1 MFCMIDVLKIIKLN
15 LFKIWLI
22 MLWCFLVLSPNLK
35 ADTLD
40 EVLRLTFSTNKQLLL
55 SRTQLQ
61 SSKTA
66 IDISKSAL
74 GLNFSA
80 SINGSRGW
88 NINESSKSDSYSSS
102 LTGSYNISDGN
113 LSKSKVLIDE
123 ALYKIAKLQLR
134 ELEQKVLLDTINSY
148 LNVLRDQK
156 FVELSNNNVAVLER
170 QFLEIRDR
178 FQLGEVTRTDVSQ
191 AESALAAAKANLTA
205 KVGSLKISSELFLSL
220 VGIKPYKLMNIKT
233 NFKLPSSLEI
243 AKQNSLKTHTKIK
256 AAKIEEQIAR
266 IRIDIAKSQK
276 SPLISF
282 KSIFSNGYNSSS
294 GNSNSVTFRLEGSV
308 PIFNSGRIDSEINQA
323 KINYKAQKEST
334 LLVKRLVEQEI
345 ALAWSNVLVSKA
357 SIEARKRQV
366 EASSLAYDGVVV
378 EEKLGTRTTLDV
390 INAEQSLLDARTQ
403 LASAER
409 ELTYARFALLA
420 ATGEL
425 NLKKLNIAVPK
436 LN

>member
-1 MFCMIDVLKIIKLN
+1 MIDVLKIIKISFFN
-15 LFKIWLI
+15 KCLI
-22 MLWCFLVLSPNLK
+22 LLWCFLVLCPNLN

-74 GLNFSA
+74 GFNFSA
-80 SINGSRGW
+80 SFNGSRGW

-102 LTGSYNISDGN
+102 LTGNYNISDGN

-123 ALYKIAKLQLR
+123 ALYKIAKLQLH

-233 NFKLPSSLEI
+233 NFILPSTVEI
-243 AKQNSLKTHTKIK
+243 AKQNALKTHTKIL

-294 GNSNSVTFRLEGSV
+294 GNSNSVTFRLEGSI

-334 LLVKRLVEQEI
+334 LLVNRLVEQEI

-409 ELTYARFALLA
+409 EHTYARFALLA

-436 LN
+436 I

>member
-1 MFCMIDVLKIIKLN
+1 MIDVLKIIKLN
-15 LFKIWLI
+15 FFKILLI
-22 MLWCFLVLSPNLK
+22 MMWCFLALSPNLN

-220 VGIKPYKLMNIKT
+220 VGIKPYKLMNIKN

-294 GNSNSVTFRLEGSV
+294 GNSNSVTFRLEGSI

-334 LLVKRLVEQEI
+334 FLVKRLVEQDI

-409 ELTYARFALLA
+409 EHIYARFSLLA

-425 NLKKLNIAVPK
+425 NLKKLNIVVPK
-436 LN
+436 IN

>member
-1 MFCMIDVLKIIKLN
+1 MIDVLKIIKLN

-22 MLWCFLVLSPNLK
+22 MLWCFLVLSPSLN

-220 VGIKPYKLMNIKT
+220 VGIKPYKLMNIKK

-294 GNSNSVTFRLEGSV
+294 GNSNSVTFRLEGSI
-308 PIFNSGRIDSEINQA
+308 PIFNSGRIDNEINQA

-436 LN
+436 IN

>member
-1 MFCMIDVLKIIKLN
+1 MIDVLKITKLGF
-15 LFKIWLI
+15 FKTWL
-22 MLWCFLVLSPNLK
+22 MMFWCFLALCPNLN

-61 SSKTA
+61 SSKTS

-123 ALYKIAKLQLR
+123 ALYKIAKLQLQQ
-134 ELEQKVLLDTINSY
+134 LEQKVLLDTINSY

-233 NFKLPSSLEI
+233 NFKLPPTIEI
-243 AKQNSLKTHTKIK
+243 AKQNAVKKHTKIM

-276 SPLISF
+276 SPLINF

-294 GNSNSVTFRLEGSV
+294 GNSNSLTFRLEGSI

-436 LN
+436 IN

>member
-1 MFCMIDVLKIIKLN
+1 MVDVFKIIKLN
-15 LFKIWLI
+15 IFKMWLL
-22 MLWCFLVLSPNLK
+22 MLWCFLALCQNLN

-88 NINESSKSDSYSSS
+88 NINESAKSDSYSSS

-123 ALYKIAKLQLR
+123 ALYKIAKLQLY
-134 ELEQKVLLDTINSY
+134 ELEQKILLDTINSY

-233 NFKLPSSLEI
+233 SFKLPSSLEI
-243 AKQNSLKTHTKIK
+243 AKQNSLKTHTKIIV
-256 AAKIEEQIAR
+256 AKIEEQIAR

-409 ELTYARFALLA
+409 EHIYARFSLLA

-425 NLKKLNIAVPK
+425 NLKKLNIVVPK
-436 LN
+436 IN

>member
-1 MFCMIDVLKIIKLN
+1 MIDVLKITKLGF
-15 LFKIWLI
+15 FKTWLI
-22 MLWCFLVLSPNLK
+22 MFWCFLALCPNLK

-61 SSKTA
+61 SSKTS

-123 ALYKIAKLQLR
+123 ALYKIAKLQLQQ
-134 ELEQKVLLDTINSY
+134 LEQKVLLDTINAY

-233 NFKLPSSLEI
+233 NFKLPPTIEI
-243 AKQNSLKTHTKIK
+243 AKQNAVKKHTKIMT
-256 AAKIEEQIAR
+256 AIIEEQIAR

-294 GNSNSVTFRLEGSV
+294 GNSNSVTFRLEGSI

-436 LN
+436 IN

>member
-1 MFCMIDVLKIIKLN
+1 MIDVLKIIKLSF
-15 LFKIWLI
+15 FKIWLI
-22 MLWCFLVLSPNLK
+22 MLWCFLVLSPSLN

-123 ALYKIAKLQLR
+123 ALYKVAKLQLR

-220 VGIKPYKLMNIKT
+220 VGIKPYKLMNIKK
-233 NFKLPSSLEI
+233 NFKLPLSLEI

-294 GNSNSVTFRLEGSV
+294 GNSNSVTFRLEGSI
-308 PIFNSGRIDSEINQA
+308 PIFNSGRIDNEINQA

-409 ELTYARFALLA
+409 EHIYARFSLLA

-425 NLKKLNIAVPK
+425 NLKKLNMSVPK
-436 LN
+436 IK

>member
-1 MFCMIDVLKIIKLN
+1 MIDVLKITKLGF
-15 LFKIWLI
+15 FKTWL
-22 MLWCFLVLSPNLK
+22 MMFWCFLALCPNLN

-66 IDISKSAL
+66 IHISKSAL

-88 NINESSKSDSYSSS
+88 NINETSKSDSYSSS

-123 ALYKIAKLQLR
+123 ALYKIAKLQLY
-134 ELEQKVLLDTINSY
+134 ELEQKLLLDTINSY

-220 VGIKPYKLMNIKT
+220 VGIKPYKLMKIKT

-243 AKQNSLKTHTKIK
+243 AKQNSLKTHTKII

-294 GNSNSVTFRLEGSV
+294 GNSNSVTFRLEGSI

-357 SIEARKRQV
+357 SIDARKRQV

-409 ELTYARFALLA
+409 EHIYARFSLLA

-436 LN
+436 IN

>member
-1 MFCMIDVLKIIKLN
+1 MIEVLKIIKFSF
-15 LFKIWLI
+15 FKIWLI
-22 MLWCFLVLSPNLK
+22 MLWFLLALSPNLN
-35 ADTLD
+35 ADTLG
-40 EVLRLTFSTNKQLLL
+40 EVLRLTFSSNKQLLL

-80 SINGSRGW
+80 SINGSTGW
-88 NINESSKSDSYSSS
+88 NINESTKSDSYSSS

-123 ALYKIAKLQLR
+123 ALYKIAKLQVR

-156 FVELSNNNVAVLER
+156 FVELSNNNVVVLER
-170 QFLEIRDR
+170 QFLEIKDR
-178 FQLGEVTRTDVSQ
+178 FQLGEVTRTDVAQ

-205 KVGSLKISSELFLSL
+205 KIGSLKISSELFLSL
-220 VGIKPYKLMNIKT
+220 VGIKPYKLMNIKI
-233 NFKLPSSLEI
+233 NFKLPTTIEI
-243 AKQNSLKTHTKIK
+243 AKKNSLKTHTKIM

-276 SPLISF
+276 SPLINF
-282 KSIFSNGYNSSS
+282 KSIFSNGYSSSS
-294 GNSNSVTFRLEGSV
+294 GNNNSVTFRLEGSI
-308 PIFNSGRIDSEINQA
+308 PIFNSGKIDSEIKQA

-334 LLVKRLVEQEI
+334 LLIKRLVEQDI
-345 ALAWSNVLVSKA
+345 ALAWSNVLVSEA

-366 EASSLAYDGVVV
+366 ESSSLAYDGVVV

-425 NLKKLNIAVPK
+425 NLKKLNIADPK
-436 LN
+436 IN

>member
-1 MFCMIDVLKIIKLN
+1 MIDVLKIIKLN

-22 MLWCFLVLSPNLK
+22 MLWCFLVLSPNLN

-123 ALYKIAKLQLR
+123 ALYKIAKLQLH

-233 NFKLPSSLEI
+233 NFKLPSTIEI
-243 AKQNSLKTHTKIK
+243 AKQNSLKTHTKII

-294 GNSNSVTFRLEGSV
+294 GNSNSVTFRLEGSI

-409 ELTYARFALLA
+409 EHTYARFALLA

-425 NLKKLNIAVPK
+425 NLKKINISVPK
-436 LN
+436 IN

>member
-1 MFCMIDVLKIIKLN
+1 M
-15 LFKIWLI
+15 WLL
-22 MLWCFLVLSPNLK
+22 MLWCFLALCQNLN

-88 NINESSKSDSYSSS
+88 NINESAKSDSYSSS

-123 ALYKIAKLQLR
+123 ALYKIAKLQLY
-134 ELEQKVLLDTINSY
+134 ELEQKILLDTINSY

-233 NFKLPSSLEI
+233 SFKLPSSLEI
-243 AKQNSLKTHTKIK
+243 AKQNSLKTHTKIIV
-256 AAKIEEQIAR
+256 AKIEEQIAR

-409 ELTYARFALLA
+409 EHIYARFSLLA

-425 NLKKLNIAVPK
+425 NLKKLNIVVPK
-436 LN
+436 IN

>member
-1 MFCMIDVLKIIKLN
+1 MIDVLKIIKFSF
-15 LFKIWLI
+15 FKIWLI
-22 MLWCFLVLSPNLK
+22 VLWFLLALSPNLN
-35 ADTLD
+35 ADTLG
-40 EVLRLTFSTNKQLLL
+40 EVLRLTFSSNKQLLL

-123 ALYKIAKLQLR
+123 ALYKIAKLQLH

-220 VGIKPYKLMNIKT
+220 VGIKPYKLMKIKT

-243 AKQNSLKTHTKIK
+243 AKQNSLKTHTKII

-294 GNSNSVTFRLEGSV
+294 GNSNSVTFRLEGSI

-425 NLKKLNIAVPK
+425 NLKKLNIADPK
-436 LN
+436 IN

>member
-22 MLWCFLVLSPNLK
+22 MLWCFLVLSPSLN

-88 NINESSKSDSYSSS
+88 NINETSKSDSYSSS

-220 VGIKPYKLMNIKT
+220 VGIKPYKLMNIKK

-294 GNSNSVTFRLEGSV
+294 GNSNSVTFRLEGSI
-308 PIFNSGRIDSEINQA
+308 PIFNSGRIDNEINQA

-436 LN
+436 IN

>member
-1 MFCMIDVLKIIKLN
+1 MIDVLKIIKLN
-15 LFKIWLI
+15 FFKMLLI
-22 MLWCFLVLSPNLK
+22 MMWCFWALSPNLN

-123 ALYKIAKLQLR
+123 ALYKIAKLQLH

-220 VGIKPYKLMNIKT
+220 VGIKPYKLMNIKK

-282 KSIFSNGYNSSS
+282 KSIFSNGYNNSS
-294 GNSNSVTFRLEGSV
+294 GNSNSVTFRLEGSI

-409 ELTYARFALLA
+409 EHIYARFSLLA

-425 NLKKLNIAVPK
+425 TLKKLNIADQK
-436 LN
+436 

>member
-1 MFCMIDVLKIIKLN
+1 MIDVLKKIKLN
-15 LFKIWLI
+15 FFKMWLI
-22 MLWCFLVLSPNLK
+22 MLWCFLALCPNLN

-123 ALYKIAKLQLR
+123 ALFKIAKLQLH

-156 FVELSNNNVAVLER
+156 FVELSNSNVAVLDQ
-170 QFLEIRDR
+170 QFLEIKDR

-220 VGIKPYKLMNIKT
+220 VGIKPYKLMNIKK

-294 GNSNSVTFRLEGSV
+294 GNSNSVTFRLEGSI

-345 ALAWSNVLVSKA
+345 ALAWSNVLVSQA

-390 INAEQSLLDARTQ
+390 INAEQNLLDARTQ

-409 ELTYARFALLA
+409 EHTYARFALLA

-436 LN
+436 IN

>member
-1 MFCMIDVLKIIKLN
+1 MIDVLKILRLSLLN
-15 LFKIWLI
+15 VWAAMLLFL
-22 MLWCFLVLSPNLK
+22 LSVSPNLK

-61 SSKTA
+61 STKTA
-66 IDISKSAL
+66 IDISKAAL

-102 LTGSYNISDGN
+102 LTGSYNLLDGN
-113 LSKSKVLIDE
+113 LSRNKVLVDE
-123 ALYKIAKLQLR
+123 ALYKIAKLQLHQ
-134 ELEQKVLLDTINSY
+134 LEQKVILDTVNAY

-170 QFLEIRDR
+170 QFLEIKDR

-205 KVGSLKISSELFLSL
+205 KNGSLKISSELFLSL
-220 VGIKPYKLMNIKT
+220 VGIKPYKLMNIKID
-233 NFKLPSSLEI
+233 FKLPSTVDI
-243 AKQNSLKTHTKIK
+243 AKKNSQKNHTKIK
-256 AAKIEEQIAR
+256 IAEIEEQIAR
-266 IRIDIAKSQK
+266 TRIDIAKSQK
-276 SPLISF
+276 SPLVSF
-282 KSIFSNGYNSSS
+282 KSIFSNGYSSSS
-294 GNSNSVTFRLEGSV
+294 GNNNSVTFRLEGSI
-308 PIFNSGRIDSEINQA
+308 PIFNSGKIDSQIDQA

-334 LLVKRLVEQEI
+334 LLVKRLVEQDI

-409 ELTYARFALLA
+409 ELTYAMFALLA
-420 ATGEL
+420 ATGDL

-436 LN
+436 KN

>member
-1 MFCMIDVLKIIKLN
+1 MIDVLKKIKLN

-22 MLWCFLVLSPNLK
+22 MLWCFLALSPYLN

-88 NINESSKSDSYSSS
+88 NINETSKSDSYSSS

-123 ALYKIAKLQLR
+123 SLYKIAKLQLH

-243 AKQNSLKTHTKIK
+243 AKQNSLKTHTKII

-294 GNSNSVTFRLEGSV
+294 GNSNSVTFRLEGSI

-357 SIEARKRQV
+357 SIEARKQQV

-409 ELTYARFALLA
+409 EHTYARFSLLA

-425 NLKKLNIAVPK
+425 NLKKLNMSVPK
-436 LN
+436 IN

>member
-1 MFCMIDVLKIIKLN
+1 MINVLKIIKLSF
-15 LFKIWLI
+15 FKILLI
-22 MLWCFLVLSPNLK
+22 MLWFFLALCPNLN
-35 ADTLD
+35 ADTLE

-123 ALYKIAKLQLR
+123 ALFKIAKLQLH

-220 VGIKPYKLMNIKT
+220 VGIKPYKLMNIEN

-294 GNSNSVTFRLEGSV
+294 GNSNSVTFRLEGSI
-308 PIFNSGRIDSEINQA
+308 PIFNSGRIDNEINQA

-409 ELTYARFALLA
+409 EHMYARFSLLA

-425 NLKKLNIAVPK
+425 NLKKLNIAISK
-436 LN
+436 KN

>member
-1 MFCMIDVLKIIKLN
+1 MIDVLKITKLGF
-15 LFKIWLI
+15 FKTWLM
-22 MLWCFLVLSPNLK
+22 MLWCFLALCPNLN

-61 SSKTA
+61 SSKTS

-123 ALYKIAKLQLR
+123 ALYKIAKLQLQQ
-134 ELEQKVLLDTINSY
+134 LEQKVLLDTINAY

-205 KVGSLKISSELFLSL
+205 KNGSLKISSEMFLSL
-220 VGIKPYKLMNIKT
+220 VGIKPFKLKNIIS
-233 NFKLPSSLEI
+233 NFKLPKTIEI
-243 AKQNSLKTHTKIK
+243 AKQNSLKKHSKILV
-256 AAKIEEQIAR
+256 ADIEELIAR

-276 SPLISF
+276 SPLLSF
-282 KSIFSNGYNSSS
+282 KSIFSNAYSSSS
-294 GNSNSVTFRLEGSV
+294 GNNNSLTLRLEGSL
-308 PIFNSGRIDSEINQA
+308 PIFSSGKIENEIIQA
-323 KINYKAQKEST
+323 KINYKAQKESS
-334 LLVKRLVEQEI
+334 LLVKRLVEQDI

-366 EASSLAYDGVVV
+366 EASSLAYDGVLV

-409 ELTYARFALLA
+409 ELIYAKFSLLA

-436 LN
+436 IN

>member
-1 MFCMIDVLKIIKLN
+1 
-15 LFKIWLI
+15 
-22 MLWCFLVLSPNLK
+22 MLWCFLVLSPNLN

-123 ALYKIAKLQLR
+123 ALYKIAKLQLH

-233 NFKLPSSLEI
+233 NFKLPSTIEI
-243 AKQNSLKTHTKIK
+243 AKQNSLKTHTKII

-294 GNSNSVTFRLEGSV
+294 GNSNSVTFRLEGSI

-436 LN
+436 IN

>member
-1 MFCMIDVLKIIKLN
+1 M
-15 LFKIWLI
+15 
-22 MLWCFLVLSPNLK
+22 WCLLALSPNLN

-55 SRTQLQ
+55 ARTQLQ
-61 SSKTA
+61 STKTA

-88 NINESSKSDSYSSS
+88 NINETSKSDSYSSS

-113 LSKSKVLIDE
+113 LSKSRVLIDE
-123 ALYKIAKLQLR
+123 ALYKIAKLQLH

-156 FVELSNNNVAVLER
+156 FVDLSNNNVAVLER

-294 GNSNSVTFRLEGSV
+294 GNSNSVTFRLEGSI

-323 KINYKAQKEST
+323 KIDYKAQKEST
-334 LLVKRLVEQEI
+334 FLVKRLVEQDI

-409 ELTYARFALLA
+409 EHIYARFSLLA

-425 NLKKLNIAVPK
+425 NLKKLNIAFPK
-436 LN
+436 IN

>member
-1 MFCMIDVLKIIKLN
+1 MIDVLKIIKLN
-15 LFKIWLI
+15 FFKILLTL
-22 MLWCFLVLSPNLK
+22 MWCLLALSPNLN

-55 SRTQLQ
+55 ARTQLQ
-61 SSKTA
+61 STKTA

-88 NINESSKSDSYSSS
+88 NINETSKSDSYSSS

-113 LSKSKVLIDE
+113 LSKSRVLIDE
-123 ALYKIAKLQLR
+123 ALYKIAKLQLH

-156 FVELSNNNVAVLER
+156 FVDLSNNNVAVLER

-294 GNSNSVTFRLEGSV
+294 GNSNSVTFRLEGSI

-323 KINYKAQKEST
+323 KIDYKAQKEST
-334 LLVKRLVEQEI
+334 FLVKRLVEQDI

-409 ELTYARFALLA
+409 EHIYARFSLLA

-425 NLKKLNIAVPK
+425 NLKKLNIAFPK
-436 LN
+436 IN

>member
-1 MFCMIDVLKIIKLN
+1 MIKISFCMIDVLKKINLN
-15 LFKIWLI
+15 FFKMLLI
-22 MLWCFLVLSPNLK
+22 MLWCFLALCPNLN

-88 NINESSKSDSYSSS
+88 NINETSKSDSYSSS

-123 ALYKIAKLQLR
+123 ALYKIARLQLQ

-156 FVELSNNNVAVLER
+156 FVELSNNNVAVLDQ

-205 KVGSLKISSELFLSL
+205 KEGSLKISSELFLSL
-220 VGIKPYKLMNIKT
+220 VGIKPYKLINIKS

-243 AKQNSLKTHTKIK
+243 AKQNSLKNHTKII

-294 GNSNSVTFRLEGSV
+294 GNSNSVTFRLEGSI

-334 LLVKRLVEQEI
+334 LLVKRLIEQEI

-409 ELTYARFALLA
+409 
-420 ATGEL
+420 
-425 NLKKLNIAVPK
+425 NIYMQGF
-436 LN
+436 LY

>member
-1 MFCMIDVLKIIKLN
+1 MIEVLKIIKFSF
-15 LFKIWLI
+15 FKIWLI
-22 MLWCFLVLSPNLK
+22 MLWFLLALSPNLN
-35 ADTLD
+35 ADTLG
-40 EVLRLTFSTNKQLLL
+40 EVLRLTFSSNKQLLL

-80 SINGSRGW
+80 SINGSTGW
-88 NINESSKSDSYSSS
+88 NINESTKSDSYSSS

-123 ALYKIAKLQLR
+123 ALYKISKLQVR
-134 ELEQKVLLDTINSY
+134 ELEQKVLLDTINAY

-156 FVELSNNNVAVLER
+156 FVELSNNNVVVLER
-170 QFLEIRDR
+170 QFLEIKDR
-178 FQLGEVTRTDVSQ
+178 FQLGEVTRTDVAQ

-205 KVGSLKISSELFLSL
+205 KIGSLKISSELFLSL
-220 VGIKPYKLMNIKT
+220 VGIKPYKLMNIKI
-233 NFKLPSSLEI
+233 NFKLPTTIEI
-243 AKQNSLKTHTKIK
+243 AKKKSLKTHTKIM

-266 IRIDIAKSQK
+266 IRIDITKSQK
-276 SPLISF
+276 SPLINF
-282 KSIFSNGYNSSS
+282 KSIFSNGYSSSS
-294 GNSNSVTFRLEGSV
+294 GNNNSVTFRLEGSI
-308 PIFNSGRIDSEINQA
+308 PIFNSGKIDSEIKQA

-334 LLVKRLVEQEI
+334 LLVKRLVEQDI

-366 EASSLAYDGVVV
+366 ESSSLAYDGVVV

-425 NLKKLNIAVPK
+425 NLKKLNIADPK
-436 LN
+436 IN

>member
-1 MFCMIDVLKIIKLN
+1 MIDVLKIIKLN
-15 LFKIWLI
+15 FFKILLI
-22 MLWCFLVLSPNLK
+22 MMWCFLALSPNLN

-74 GLNFSA
+74 GLNFAA

-220 VGIKPYKLMNIKT
+220 VGIKPYKLMNIKK

-294 GNSNSVTFRLEGSV
+294 GNSNSVTFRLEGSI
-308 PIFNSGRIDSEINQA
+308 PIFNSGRIDNEINQA

-390 INAEQSLLDARTQ
+390 INAEQNLLDARTQ

-409 ELTYARFALLA
+409 ELTYSRFSLLA

-425 NLKKLNIAVPK
+425 NLKNLNMSVPK
-436 LN
+436 IN